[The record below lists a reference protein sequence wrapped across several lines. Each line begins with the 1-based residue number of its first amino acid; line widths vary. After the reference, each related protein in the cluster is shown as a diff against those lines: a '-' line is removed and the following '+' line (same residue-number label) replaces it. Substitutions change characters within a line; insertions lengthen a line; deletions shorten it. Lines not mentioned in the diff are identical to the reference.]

1 MADPGSLVVI
11 ASHLR
16 LADANVLR
24 RLMEAEGLVAG
35 IRDDAPADYP
45 SVQAV
50 GAVKLVVL
58 PADARRALEMVWTA
72 GVLPGEG

>member
-1 MADPGSLVVI
+1 MTDPGSLVVI

-16 LADANVLR
+16 PADANVLR

-35 IRDDAPADYP
+35 IRDDTP
-45 SVQAV
+45 VKNAV

-58 PADARRALEMVWTA
+58 PADARRALEMVWMA
-72 GVLPGEG
+72 GVLPAEG

>member
-16 LADANVLR
+16 PADANVLR
-24 RLMEAEGLVAG
+24 RLMEAEGLVVG
-35 IRDDAPADYP
+35 VRDDVPAANP

-50 GAVKLVVL
+50 GAVKLVAL

-72 GVLPGEG
+72 GVLLDEG